1 MALVRVL
8 VVAAVQAMEKRPR
21 QVLQQKATPLMLL
34 VQLLLQLAT
43 LLGAAQLVSLLV
55 LLLQLAT
62 LLRASQLVS
71 LLVLLQVGAVL
82 MILQAATVIV
92 TLQAVTLLL
101 TAEQEQMPVP
111 HLGGQVPVQ
120 LSVMRRRALG
130 STLTS
135 CQEMDRGQPE

>member
-34 VQLLLQLAT
+34 VQL

-92 TLQAVTLLL
+92 TLQVVTLLL

-135 CQEMDRGQPE
+135 CQEMVRGQPE